1 MPTQNGITTPHR
13 TEEWLTALI
22 GLLVLVAAGTGVFAP
37 NFYQGIVDP
46 RYATGTIT
54 AACVSLLCVPILAV
68 CVFAARRGS
77 PTALLVW
84 TSLLAYLTYAYATYA
99 FDRMYTVLFPVY
111 MLIFGLGCFAVVMRL
126 TQLDVNTLAGYAAK
140 LPLRRVTAGFLIFTG
155 LILYGIELP
164 IILSRI
170 PSGIQAGGTPFMVL
184 DMSLVAP
191 LAILIGIWL
200 WQRRPWGTV
209 ISGIFLVK
217 AIALMTG
224 FLIADYYDWYLGKLT
239 TQGATIAFTVV
250 CLLAYFFTWNY
261 FSAFKAESK
270 IS

>member
-1 MPTQNGITTPHR
+1 MPTQNGMTRPR
-13 TEEWLTALI
+13 RAEEWLTALI
-22 GLLVLVAAGTGVFAP
+22 GVLVLVAAGTGVFVP
-37 NFYQGIVDP
+37 GFYTGIVDP

-54 AACVSLLCVPILAV
+54 ADAVSLLCVPVLAV
-68 CVFAARRGS
+68 CVFAAHRGS
-77 PTALLVW
+77 STALLVW

-111 MLIFGLGCFAVVMRL
+111 MLIFGLGCFTTVMQLTRL
-126 TQLDVNTLAGYAAK
+126 DANSLASYAAT
-140 LPLRRVTAGFLIFTG
+140 LPWRRVTSGFLMFTG

-170 PSGIQAGGTPFMVL
+170 PNGIQAGGTPFMVL
-184 DMSLVAP
+184 DLSLVAP
-191 LAILIGIWL
+191 LAFLTGVWL

-261 FSAFKAESK
+261 FSAFKTESK

>member
-1 MPTQNGITTPHR
+1 MEI
-13 TEEWLTALI
+13 WSTALI
-22 GLLVLVAAGTGVFAP
+22 GLLVLVAAGTGVFVP
-37 NFYQGIVDP
+37 GFYRGIVDP

-54 AACVSLLCVPILAV
+54 ADCVSLLCVPILAI
-68 CVFAARRGS
+68 CVFATRRGN
-77 PTALLVW
+77 PTASLVW
-84 TSLLAYLTYAYATYA
+84 VSLVAYLTYAYATYA
-99 FDRMYTVLFPVY
+99 FDRLYTVLFPVY
-111 MLIFGLGCFAVVMRL
+111 MLIFGLGCFATVMQLTRL
-126 TQLDVNTLAGYAAK
+126 NVTALADYAAT

-155 LILYGIELP
+155 LILYVIELP

-170 PSGIQAGGTPFMVL
+170 PNGIQAGGTPFMVL

-191 LAILIGIWL
+191 LAILTGIWL

-239 TQGATIAFTVV
+239 TQGATLAFTAI

-261 FSAFKAESK
+261 FSAFKNK
-270 IS
+270 VKK

>member
-1 MPTQNGITTPHR
+1 MSIQNDINYPQR
-13 TEEWLTALI
+13 MEIWLTALL
-22 GLLVLVAAGTGVFAP
+22 GLLVLVAAGAGVFVP
-37 NFYQGIVDP
+37 GFYNGIVDP

-54 AACVSLLCVPILAV
+54 ADGVSLLCVPILAV
-68 CVFAARRGS
+68 CVIAARRGN
-77 PTALLVW
+77 PTASLVW
-84 TSLLAYLTYAYATYA
+84 VSLLAYLTYAYATYA
-99 FDRMYTVLFPVY
+99 FDRLYTILFPIY
-111 MLIFGLGCFAVVMRL
+111 MLIFGLGCFVTVMRL
-126 TQLDVNTLAGYAAK
+126 ARLNVTTLASYAAT
-140 LPLRRVTAGFLIFTG
+140 LPLRRVTAGFLMLTG
-155 LILYGIELP
+155 VILYMIELP

-170 PSGIQAGGTPFMVL
+170 PNGTRAGGTPFMVL
-184 DMSLVAP
+184 DLSLVAP
-191 LAILIGIWL
+191 LAFLIGIWL

-261 FSAFKAESK
+261 FSAFKNKATR
-270 IS
+270 

>member
-1 MPTQNGITTPHR
+1 VSIQNEITQPR
-13 TEEWLTALI
+13 RAEEWLTALI
-22 GLLVLVAAGTGVFAP
+22 GILVLVAAGTGVFVA
-37 NFYQGIVDP
+37 NFYNGIVDP

-54 AACVSLLCVPILAV
+54 ADGISLLCVPILAI

-99 FDRMYTVLFPVY
+99 FDRVYTVLFPVY
-111 MLIFGLGCFAVVMRL
+111 MLIFGLGCFATVMRL
-126 TQLDVNTLAGYAAK
+126 THLDAKTLANYATR
-140 LPLRRVTAGFLIFTG
+140 LPLRRVTAGFLMLTG
-155 LILYGIELP
+155 LILYVVELP

-170 PSGIQAGGTPFMVL
+170 PNGIQAGGTPFMVL

-191 LAILIGIWL
+191 LAALAGIWL
-200 WQRRPWGTV
+200 WQRRPWGAV
-209 ISGIFLVK
+209 IAGIFLVK
-217 AIALMTG
+217 AVALMTG
-224 FLIADYYDWYLGKLT
+224 FLSADYYDWYLGKLT

-261 FSAFKAESK
+261 FSAFKNKATR
-270 IS
+270 

>member
-1 MPTQNGITTPHR
+1 MSTQKEITNPRR
-13 TEEWLTALI
+13 TEEWLTVLI
-22 GLLVLVAAGTGVFAP
+22 GLLVLVAAGTGVFVP
-37 NFYQGIVDP
+37 GFYNGSVDP

-54 AACVSLLCVPILAV
+54 ADCVSLVCVPILV
-68 CVFAARRGS
+68 ICVFRARRGS

-84 TSLLAYLTYAYATYA
+84 TSLLAYLAYAYATYA
-99 FDRMYTVLFPVY
+99 FDRLYTVLFPVY
-111 MLIFGLGCFAVVMRL
+111 MLIFGLGCFTTVMRL
-126 TQLDVNTLAGYAAK
+126 IRLDANSLASYAAT
-140 LPLRRVTAGFLIFTG
+140 LPLRRATSAFLIFTG
-155 LILYGIELP
+155 LILYVIELP

-170 PSGIQAGGTPFMVL
+170 SNGIQAGGTPFMVL
-184 DMSLVAP
+184 DLSLVAP
-191 LAILIGIWL
+191 LAFLIGIWL

-239 TQGATIAFTVV
+239 TQGATIAFTLV

-261 FSAFKAESK
+261 FFAFKNKATR
-270 IS
+270 